1 MGKPKVDIVAMV
13 RARRDMLGAK
23 LKEMSEHSGLDKTKN
38 PFPSECYS
46 VVIADCNSGMDKK
59 GSTGDEVAWSLPD
72 FQGFSGN
79 VKDANKADT
88 YVVIV
93 FLHHDQGPVSYSVYV
108 FLWHCLNVMCV

>member
-1 MGKPKVDIVAMV
+1 MGKPKVDIFALV
-13 RARRDMLGAK
+13 RARRDMLGAN

-38 PFPSECYS
+38 PFPSESYS
-46 VVIADCNSGMDKK
+46 VVIADCNC
-59 GSTGDEVAWSLPD
+59 TGDEVAWSLPD
-72 FQGFSGN
+72 FQGFFGN

-108 FLWHCLNVMCV
+108 FLWHCLNVMYV